1 MTNAVLQAIADRRS
15 NRGYAPRQLTEE
27 ELGGDPPPPA
37 VQAAQRPQH
46 AAVCTSPWC
55 RTPRF

>member
-27 ELGGDPPPPA
+27 ELA
-37 VQAAQRPQH
+37 VSYTHLTLPTKA
-46 AAVCTSPWC
+46 
-55 RTPRF
+55 

>member
-27 ELGGDPPPPA
+27 EL
-37 VQAAQRPQH
+37 QAILT
-46 AAVCTSPWC
+46 AASVLGPYSPSTSPGS
-55 RTPRF
+55 

>member
-27 ELGGDPPPPA
+27 ELSAILTAA
-37 VQAAQRPQH
+37 VQAPS
-46 AAVCTSPWC
+46 AATRSRGTSAWC
-55 RTPRF
+55 KTPRF

>member
-1 MTNAVLQAIADRRS
+1 MTNAVLQAIAGRRS

-27 ELGGDPPPPA
+27 ELSAILTAAMQAPA
-37 VQAAQRPQH
+37 PATRSRG
-46 AAVCTSPWC
+46 TSLWY